1 MIFIPKLMD
10 FILKIMDLVLKIMN
24 FLLKM
29 MDFLPKV
36 PPFTAARSFSLRL
49 LNPESIRFSAR
60 RSAHRC
66 DLKPILD
73 IFRLIRPI
81 SEWFG

>member
-10 FILKIMDLVLKIMN
+10 FILKIMDLV
-24 FLLKM
+24 LKM

-73 IFRLIRPI
+73 IFRRIRPI